1 MNECPWCGAKAVEV
15 AMHDDMNFDQ
25 RAKFMCCGPETHRW
39 RDGDGP
45 APAEPPSEPLIILVR
60 D

>member
-15 AMHDDMNFDQ
+15 ATHDDDFD
-25 RAKFMCCGPETHRW
+25 RRTRFMCCGAETHRW

-45 APAEPPSEPLIILVR
+45 APEGPPSEPLIVLAR